1 MKLSKFSGSFR
12 LFIWPH
18 FLILELPHLP
28 NFLTESLTRMLT
40 VVALFLSVLGTFS
53 VIAFFEHKPLIGIGL
68 TSFATIV
75 YLVLGRHMLKH
86 LDGIREMRR

>member
-1 MKLSKFSGSFR
+1 MKHSKFSGSFR

-18 FLILELPHLP
+18 FIILELPHLP

-40 VVALFLSVLGTFS
+40 VVAIFLSVLGTFS
-53 VIAFFEHKPLIGIGL
+53 VIAFVEHKTLIGIGL
-68 TSFATIV
+68 ASFATLV

-86 LDGIREMRR
+86 LAGIHEMCR